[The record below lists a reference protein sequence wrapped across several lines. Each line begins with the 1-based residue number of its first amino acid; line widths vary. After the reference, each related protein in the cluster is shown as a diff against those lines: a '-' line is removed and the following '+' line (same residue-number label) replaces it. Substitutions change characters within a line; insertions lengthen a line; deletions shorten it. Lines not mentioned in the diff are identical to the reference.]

1 MLSRV
6 SRLRRQAALAVCLL
20 SGLCPKLR
28 ASDELTLYELLPP
41 ESHQFAIT
49 YDVTQTREGA
59 QFFFNPIR
67 PGSTASR
74 ERVVERAT
82 GNPLKF
88 EVVSG
93 KDAKASGLVGPR
105 TNDTEQF
112 IKVYLPRPV
121 PKGGETRIRIY
132 KTYTDAPSYY
142 VDKDGLLVF
151 ERPLTIRRN
160 IVVLPSGLEVIGSAA
175 PAIVSTDP
183 DGRVRLSFYNDRDDA
198 MPVKITA
205 RRLNPTK
212 AGAQ

>member
-1 MLSRV
+1 MLRYVLST
-6 SRLRRQAALAVCLL
+6 LLLCAAAF
-20 SGLCPKLR
+20 

-41 ESHQFAIT
+41 ETHQFAIT

-67 PGSTASR
+67 QGSTASK

-82 GNPLKF
+82 GKDLKF

-93 KDAKASGLVGPR
+93 KEAKASGLLGAQVR
-105 TNDTEQF
+105 EDEHF
-112 IKVYLPRPV
+112 IKVHLPRPV

-151 ERPLTIRRN
+151 DRPLTIRRN
-160 IVVLPSGLEVIGSAA
+160 IVVLPAGWELIGSAA

-198 MPVKITA
+198 MPVRITA
-205 RRLNPTK
+205 RPLSANGGRK